1 METQSMSTETRALDL
16 LPPKVL
22 EAYGTNGDRLNF
34 NDVYNNNHIN
44 VQVPQYV
51 GMTTGQTL
59 RARWTSG
66 RYVYETETLTVGQ
79 PAPQIFKIPRLEV
92 IDSIG
97 SLVTVNYSVRT
108 VSGLP
113 LQISKALTLRVDPQS
128 FDLVEPRL
136 SEDRKTVTVKFLNMT
151 TGFTVKVRWH
161 GIVVRDTESKPIL
174 NDSSIPFSIPASW
187 GSENVGKTVLINY
200 SVYRS
205 GSNDNLMFSKLLR
218 LAL

>member
-1 METQSMSTETRALDL
+1 MSTETRALDL
-16 LPPKVL
+16 LPPKIL

-34 NDVYNNNHIN
+34 NDVYNNTHIN

-66 RYVYETETLTVGQ
+66 RYVYETQTLTVGQ

-92 IDSIG
+92 IDAIG
-97 SLVTVNYSVRT
+97 GLVTVNYSVRIA
-108 VSGLP
+108 SGLP
-113 LQISKALTLRVDPQS
+113 LQISKALTLRVDAQS

-136 SEDRKTVTVKFLNMT
+136 SGDRKTVTVKFLNMT
-151 TGFTVKVRWH
+151 AGFTARVRWH
-161 GIVVRDTESKPIL
+161 GTVVRDTESKPIL
-174 NDSSIPFSIPASW
+174 NDSSMPFAIPANW
-187 GSENVGKTVLINY
+187 VSENIGKSVVVNY
-200 SVYRS
+200 SVHRS

-218 LAL
+218 ITL